1 MKSRLIEFFK
11 SAKIFMLRCKEFS
24 LTWQLGRY
32 VEKNKD
38 ALPRHDKNSSVEFSA
53 EVKSKKE
60 YLNNEI
66 KQLLKE
72 WGNDR
77 DKILEYIQAN
87 GTIVLES
94 DKVEKKL
101 KLLKEEI
108 GLILATKGIE
118 AFKINLM
125 LFRKIGFR
133 TPNLFVVD
141 SNNTDIYILIQQFH
155 KWYFMKNGFSGYD
168 KKSIKLLERLR
179 GKDSESIYS
188 KLNNKDITLL
198 RQAIAR
204 DVESIEFVEQY
215 ARETAGAKNAL
226 EKMQNGGASI

>member
-24 LTWQLGRY
+24 LTWQLGQY

-66 KQLLKE
+66 KELLKE

-125 LFRKIGFR
+125 LFRKLGLEPR
-133 TPNLFVVD
+133 
-141 SNNTDIYILIQQFH
+141 IY
-155 KWYFMKNGFSGYD
+155 
-168 KKSIKLLERLR
+168 LL
-179 GKDSESIYS
+179 
-188 KLNNKDITLL
+188 
-198 RQAIAR
+198 
-204 DVESIEFVEQY
+204 
-215 ARETAGAKNAL
+215 
-226 EKMQNGGASI
+226 

>member
-11 SAKIFMLRCKEFS
+11 SAKIFMLRCKEFT

-66 KQLLKE
+66 KELLKE

-125 LFRKIGFR
+125 LFRKLGLEPR
-133 TPNLFVVD
+133 
-141 SNNTDIYILIQQFH
+141 IY
-155 KWYFMKNGFSGYD
+155 
-168 KKSIKLLERLR
+168 LL
-179 GKDSESIYS
+179 
-188 KLNNKDITLL
+188 
-198 RQAIAR
+198 
-204 DVESIEFVEQY
+204 
-215 ARETAGAKNAL
+215 
-226 EKMQNGGASI
+226 